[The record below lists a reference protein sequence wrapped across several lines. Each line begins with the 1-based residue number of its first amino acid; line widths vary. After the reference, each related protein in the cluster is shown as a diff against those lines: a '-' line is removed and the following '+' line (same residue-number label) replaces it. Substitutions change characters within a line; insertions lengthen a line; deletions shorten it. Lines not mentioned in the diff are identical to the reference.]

1 MLDVFQQKWLA
12 DCQHDIFEAIAR
24 ITRYT
29 EGLSEAYFAAS
40 VMTQDAV
47 LFNFRVIGECTQ
59 ALENQLPLL
68 VMKQFRKLPGGFQY
82 PMRGH
87 VAPGCYRRRISDI
100 WAAVKNYIPA
110 LKSQLALSNYYDRAV
125 EVDGGLFAVQLID
138 GGWSVSDGPG
148 TKLSAPDE
156 RELAGWHIPLV
167 SDGPGTKLS
176 APDERELAGW
186 HIPVRFETEAAATA
200 AILSGP
206 DAMFDIAYDSAW
218 TAHCL
223 DAGGKPW
230 AAYGRYAH

>member
-156 RELAGWHIPLV
+156 RELAGWHIP
-167 SDGPGTKLS
+167 
-176 APDERELAGW
+176 
-186 HIPVRFETEAAATA
+186 VRFETEAAATA